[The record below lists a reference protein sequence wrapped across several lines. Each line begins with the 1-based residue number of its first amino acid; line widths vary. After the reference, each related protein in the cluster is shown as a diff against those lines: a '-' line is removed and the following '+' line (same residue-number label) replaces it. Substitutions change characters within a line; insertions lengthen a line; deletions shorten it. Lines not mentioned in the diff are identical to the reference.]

1 MALSSPVLPLTTPS
15 SSGSLN
21 PASSSPHLMS
31 KIPPALSSHPTI
43 FLEHIKIGRAEEC
56 EWIMM
61 AIMNIGA
68 PLSPHATPTTHHLL
82 SFYMQFSFFLY
93 QPTTYPKVTPT
104 TSKIQESQGMQVDY
118 DGNHE
123 YWCAT
128 LSTCNAHYSPRSIF
142 LLHVVLFFVYQPT
155 TYPKV
160 MPITSKI
167 QESQGMTHSKQI
179 LFSV

>member
-68 PLSPHATPTTHHLL
+68 PLSPHATPTTHHLF
-82 SFYMQFSFFLY
+82 SFYMRFSFFLPAY
-93 QPTTYPKVTPT
+93 N
-104 TSKIQESQGMQVDY
+104 IFQGDAHHFQYCPISPVS
-118 DGNHE
+118 HPVSPSH
-123 YWCAT
+123 A
-128 LSTCNAHYSPRSIF
+128 LSPHLIP
-142 LLHVVLFFVYQPT
+142 
-155 TYPKV
+155 
-160 MPITSKI
+160 
-167 QESQGMTHSKQI
+167 
-179 LFSV
+179 

>member
-1 MALSSPVLPLTTPS
+1 MQCSLLTIYFPS
-15 SSGSLN
+15 TCGSL
-21 PASSSPHLMS
+21 
-31 KIPPALSSHPTI
+31 
-43 FLEHIKIGRAEEC
+43 
-56 EWIMM
+56 
-61 AIMNIGA
+61 
-68 PLSPHATPTTHHLL
+68 
-82 SFYMQFSFFLY
+82 FFY

-160 MPITSKI
+160 TPITSKI